1 MILTL
6 KDGFLDYAD
15 QNRTHLQIDLCEP
28 VRRTPESKRAFRS
41 FKDLIAGI
49 DSAAQLNAVK
59 MISGIDFSGIES
71 KKEEKEASIEE
82 KAKAFLSRG
91 ACVNKNISN
100 ELVDSFFCML
110 KKEPSLLKVNDRI
123 LTDAEVTS
131 LSAEDETLIASCYA
145 VAFMKS

>member
-1 MILTL
+1 MILALT
-6 KDGFLDYAD
+6 DGFSDYAD
-15 QNRTHLQIDLCEP
+15 PKQTHFIIDLCEP
-28 VRRTPESKRAFRS
+28 SAKTRQAKQAFRS

-100 ELVDSFFCML
+100 ELVDSFFSML
-110 KKEPSLLKVNDRI
+110 KTEPSLLKVNDRN

-131 LSAEDETLIASCYA
+131 LSAEDETLVASCYA
-145 VAFMKS
+145 VAFMMS

>member
-15 QNRTHLQIDLCEP
+15 PNKTHFKIDLCEP

-49 DSAAQLNAVK
+49 DSAAQLNTVK

-71 KKEEKEASIEE
+71 KKEEKEASIEK
-82 KAKAFLSRG
+82 KAKSFLSRG

-100 ELVDSFFCML
+100 ELVDSFFSML
-110 KKEPSLLKVNDRI
+110 KTEPSLLKVNDRN

-131 LSAEDETLIASCYA
+131 ISADDETLIASCYA
-145 VAFMKS
+145 VAFMMS